1 MKQQLSIPSLL
12 QALVTTNFPFYVN
25 FTTLDISY
33 RQIIRQLVFFFFYD
47 WVLSFSIMSLRFIHV
62 VACARIPFL
71 F

>member
-33 RQIIRQLVFFFFYD
+33 RQIIRQLVFFFF
-47 WVLSFSIMSLRFIHV
+47 L
-62 VACARIPFL
+62 
-71 F
+71 

>member
-12 QALVTTNFPFYVN
+12 QALVTTTFPFYVN

-33 RQIIRQLVFFFFYD
+33 KQIIQQLFFFFYD
-47 WVLSFSIMSLRFIHV
+47 WLLSFSIMSLRFIRV

>member
-33 RQIIRQLVFFFFYD
+33 KQIIRQLVFFFYD
-47 WVLSFSIMSLRFIHV
+47 WVLSFSITSLTFIHV

>member
-33 RQIIRQLVFFFFYD
+33 KQIIRQLVFFFYD
-47 WVLSFSIMSLRFIHV
+47 WVLSFSIMSLTFIHV